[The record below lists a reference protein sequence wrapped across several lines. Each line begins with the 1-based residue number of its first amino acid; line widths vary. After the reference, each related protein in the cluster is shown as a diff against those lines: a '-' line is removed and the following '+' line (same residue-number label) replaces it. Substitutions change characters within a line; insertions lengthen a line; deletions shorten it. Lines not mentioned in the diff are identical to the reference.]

1 MVDKSQSLVC
11 AKCHKVLKAHDFYK
25 SNDLEHYPLGKID
38 ICKQCLTMHVDNWD
52 PSTFLPI
59 LEQLDVPWIPDEWNK
74 LLATYGRDRSKMN
87 GTSILGRYM
96 AKMALKQWKDYRW
109 KDNDYLREQAE
120 NKIRT
125 TMEAQGFGAAEIAT
139 QIERGTFPMPDK
151 PMAPPDFADD
161 PEAYYGQN
169 TQAQQPSAANAND
182 YPEEEYDL
190 TDEDKTYLCLK
201 WGRSYNVSEW
211 VRLENLYKQMMES
224 YTIETASHE
233 DTLKLMCKTSLKANQ
248 LLDMNDVEG
257 AQKMLKMYDT
267 LLKAGKFSAAQV
279 KDTDGEFITSVSELV
294 AICESE
300 GFIPR
305 YYITQPNDKVDETI
319 ADIQGYLKTLVTEEM
334 NLGNLIDTAIQ
345 QMQQAEK
352 EDAEEP
358 IVDNDD
364 DIDEVNDEDIAEFLD
379 FKSAA
384 DVEAALSEEDEE

>member
-1 MVDKSQSLVC
+1 MVDKNQSLVC
-11 AKCHKVLKAHDFYK
+11 AKCHKVLKSNDFYK

-38 ICKQCLTMHVDNWD
+38 TCKQCLTMHVDNWD

-74 LLATYGRDRSKMN
+74 LLATYGRDRTKMN

-139 QIERGTFPMPDK
+139 QIERGTFPMPEK
-151 PMAPPDFADD
+151 PMAPPLFSDD
-161 PEAYYGQN
+161 PEVLYGQ
-169 TQAQQPSAANAND
+169 TPVAPQPSAAND
-182 YPEEEYDL
+182 VPEEEYDL

-201 WGRSYNVSEW
+201 WGRTYNISEW

-267 LLKAGKFSAAQV
+267 LLKAGKFSAAQT

-305 YYITQPNDKVDETI
+305 YYIAQPNDRVDETI

-352 EDAEEP
+352 EDVEEP
-358 IVDNDD
+358 ITNDED
-364 DIDEVNDEDIAEFLD
+364 DIDEVSDEDMSEFLD

-384 DVEAALSEEDEE
+384 DVEASLDEEDEE

>member
-1 MVDKSQSLVC
+1 MIDKNESMVC
-11 AKCHKVLKAHDFYK
+11 AKCKKVLKANDFYK
-25 SNDLEHYPLGKID
+25 SNNLERYPLGRVD
-38 ICKQCLTMHVDNWD
+38 TCKQCLTMHIDNWD
-52 PSTFLPI
+52 PNTFTPI
-59 LEQLDVPWIPDEWNK
+59 LQEIDVPWIPDEWNK
-74 LLATYGRDRSKMN
+74 LLATYGKDRSKMN
-87 GTSILGRYM
+87 GTTILGRYM

-109 KDNDYLREQAE
+109 KDTDFLREQAE
-120 NKIRT
+120 NKIRI

-139 QIERGTFPMPDK
+139 QIERGTFPMPEK
-151 PMAPPDFADD
+151 PMAPPLFSDD
-161 PEAYYGQN
+161 PEVLYGQPM
-169 TQAQQPSAANAND
+169 TAPQPSAAD
-182 YPEEEYDL
+182 SVPEEEYDL

-201 WGRSYNVSEW
+201 WGRTYNISEW

-267 LLKAGKFSAAQV
+267 LLKAGKFSAAQT

-305 YYITQPNDKVDETI
+305 YYIAQPNDRVDETI

-352 EDAEEP
+352 EDTEEP
-358 IVDNDD
+358 VTNDED
-364 DIDEVNDEDIAEFLD
+364 DIDEVSDEDMSEFLD

-384 DVEAALSEEDEE
+384 DVEASLDEEDEE

>member
-1 MVDKSQSLVC
+1 MIDKNESMVC
-11 AKCHKVLKAHDFYK
+11 AKCKKVLKANDFYK
-25 SNDLEHYPLGKID
+25 SNNLERYPLGRVD
-38 ICKQCLTMHVDNWD
+38 TCKQCLTMHIDNWD
-52 PSTFLPI
+52 PNTFIPI
-59 LEQLDVPWIPDEWNK
+59 LQEIDVPWIPDEWNK
-74 LLATYGRDRSKMN
+74 LLATYGKDRSKMN
-87 GTSILGRYM
+87 GTTILGRYM

-109 KDNDYLREQAE
+109 KDTEFLREQAE
-120 NKIRT
+120 NKIRI

-139 QIERGTFPMPDK
+139 QIERGTFPMPEK
-151 PMAPPDFADD
+151 PMAPPLFSDD
-161 PEAYYGQN
+161 PEILYGQP
-169 TQAQQPSAANAND
+169 TVAPQPSAAD
-182 YPEEEYDL
+182 SVPEEEYDL

-201 WGRSYNVSEW
+201 WGRTYNVSEW

-267 LLKAGKFSAAQV
+267 LLKAGKFSAAQT

-305 YYITQPNDKVDETI
+305 YYIAQPNDRVDETI

-352 EDAEEP
+352 EDVEGP
-358 IVDNDD
+358 ITNDED
-364 DIDEVNDEDIAEFLD
+364 DIDEVSDEDMTEFLD

-384 DVEAALSEEDEE
+384 DVEASLDEEDEE

>member
-1 MVDKSQSLVC
+1 MVDKNQSLVC
-11 AKCHKVLKAHDFYK
+11 AKCKKVLKANDFYK
-25 SNDLEHYPLGKID
+25 SNNLERYPLGRLD
-38 ICKQCLTMHVDNWD
+38 TCKQCLTMHIDNWE
-52 PSTFLPI
+52 PSTFIPI
-59 LEQLDVPWIPDEWNK
+59 LQEIDVPWIPDEWNK
-74 LLATYGRDRSKMN
+74 LLATYGKDRSKMN
-87 GTSILGRYM
+87 GTTILGRYM

-109 KDNDYLREQAE
+109 KDTDFLREQAE
-120 NKIRT
+120 NKIRI

-139 QIERGTFPMPDK
+139 QIERGTFPMPEK
-151 PMAPPDFADD
+151 PMAPPIFTDD
-161 PEAYYGQN
+161 PEVLYGQVP
-169 TQAQQPSAANAND
+169 AAPQPSAAND
-182 YPEEEYDL
+182 CPEEEYDL

-201 WGRSYNVSEW
+201 WGRTYNVSEW

-267 LLKAGKFSAAQV
+267 LLKAGKFSAAQT

-305 YYITQPNDKVDETI
+305 YYIAQPNDRVDETI

-345 QMQQAEK
+345 QMQQAEN
-352 EDAEEP
+352 EDVEEP
-358 IVDNDD
+358 ISNDVD
-364 DIDEVNDEDIAEFLD
+364 DIDEVSDEDMSEFLD
-379 FKSAA
+379 FKSAV
-384 DVEAALSEEDEE
+384 DIEASLDEEDEE

>member
-1 MVDKSQSLVC
+1 MVDKNQSLVC
-11 AKCHKVLKAHDFYK
+11 AKCHKVLKANDFYK

-38 ICKQCLTMHVDNWD
+38 TCKQCLTMHVDNWD

-74 LLATYGRDRSKMN
+74 LLATYGRDRTKLN

-139 QIERGTFPMPDK
+139 QIERGTFPMPEK
-151 PMAPPDFADD
+151 PMAPPLFSDD
-161 PEAYYGQN
+161 PEALYGQ
-169 TQAQQPSAANAND
+169 TPAAPQPSAAND
-182 YPEEEYDL
+182 IPEEEYDL

-201 WGRSYNVSEW
+201 WGRTYNISEW

-267 LLKAGKFSAAQV
+267 LLKAGKFSAAQT

-305 YYITQPNDKVDETI
+305 YYIAQPNDRVDETI

-358 IVDNDD
+358 ITNDED
-364 DIDEVNDEDIAEFLD
+364 DIDEVSDEDMSEFLD

-384 DVEAALSEEDEE
+384 DVEASLDEEDEE